1 MSTGWD
7 LERREKQREVAKR
20 LVEEGKFG
28 GAGRGQGRPR
38 KKRASEV
45 VAEKVAE
52 QGSDIFDRLMEITR
66 GGNDGNSISAAR
78 TLLETEE
85 KERKLQLEEEQSYED
100 MRGNDLAES
109 IQNLLYELSAN
120 GTIEL
125 PILEGEFTP
134 LAESSTDRTVEESG
148 SVEESSE

>member
-7 LERREKQREVAKR
+7 LERREKQREVAKK

-45 VAEKVAE
+45 VAELTASE
-52 QGSDIFDRLMEITR
+52 GQDIFDRLMEITR
-66 GGNDGNSISAAR
+66 GGKNGESIMAAR

-85 KERKLQLEEEQSYED
+85 KERKLQLEEEQTFES
-100 MRGNDLAES
+100 MRGNDLADS
-109 IQNLLYELSAN
+109 IQTLLIELSTN

-125 PILEGEFTP
+125 PIVEGEF
-134 LAESSTDRTVEESG
+134 AEVTEVSASGTAEATNGTEETT
-148 SVEESSE
+148 

>member
-7 LERREKQREVAKR
+7 VERREKQREVAKR

-45 VAEKVAE
+45 VAELTASE
-52 QGSDIFDRLMEITR
+52 GQDIFDRLMEITR
-66 GGNDGNSISAAR
+66 GGKNGESIAAAR

-85 KERKLQLEEEQSYED
+85 KERKLQIEEEQTFES
-100 MRGNDLAES
+100 MRGNDLADS
-109 IQNLLYELSAN
+109 IQTLLYELSAS
-120 GTIEL
+120 GAIEL
-125 PILEGEFTP
+125 PIAEGEFTEV
-134 LAESSTDRTVEESG
+134 AEESADRTAEATDG
-148 SVEESSE
+148 A